1 MIVAVA
7 FGRFTGPTIE
17 HDKLIRR
24 VFKEKADKHLIYV
37 FGPVA
42 RSMISDR
49 DPLTVQ
55 EKVRRLRRLYPEYSS
70 SFVEGGS
77 RHLESP
83 IQAIIKTW
91 HDFQNDN
98 LILIAGSHDPKDDG
112 GSIEKYREYIE
123 KYNYT
128 RFADNSLRF
137 AYQNI
142 KYVEIQR
149 GEVSG
154 SKAREFARN
163 HHINMVDQFLPML
176 SPRFKRYQAKAL
188 MKVIQKRMN
197 PKKLEKPL
205 VGSGYKAQRHTNKY
219 INPFIGKQLT
229 HLMAK
234 DSGPFK
240 KGDFVTILETRTD
253 GSKHYTRVE
262 NHRGSAWVY
271 NGHIC
276 KPAGHVKR
284 NGEAGFRA
292 EDELIKALKEEQMM
306 LSDAKGAGSTGGHDF
321 HLVKKQQA
329 A

>member
-1 MIVAVA
+1 MIIAVA

-24 VFKEKADKHLIYV
+24 VFQEQADLHLIFV
-37 FGPVA
+37 FGPVV

-55 EKVRRLRRLYPEYSS
+55 EKVRRLRRLYPEYAS
-70 SFVEGGS
+70 SFIEGGS

-83 IQAIIKTW
+83 VQAIIKTW
-91 HDFQNDN
+91 HDYQNDN

-112 GSIEKYREYIE
+112 GSVEKYKEYID

-176 SPRFKRYQAKAL
+176 SPRFKKYQAKAL

-205 VGSGYKAQRHTNKY
+205 VGSGYKAQRHTSKY
-219 INPFIGKQLT
+219 IQPFIGKQLT

-234 DSGPFK
+234 DSGPFR
-240 KGDFVTILETRTD
+240 KGDFITILESKVES
-253 GSKHYTRVE
+253 SKHYTKVE
-262 NHRGSAWVY
+262 NHRGSDWVY

-306 LSDAKGAGSTGGHDF
+306 LADSKGAGSTGGHDF
-321 HLVKKQQA
+321 HLVKKQIA